1 MTGNGVTSSAPG
13 VTPYA
18 AVAFDLLTGL
28 LDSWTLWDRV
38 AGSALLGRAWRGAYL
53 TLTYEAGAY
62 VPYES
67 LVAEAA
73 RIAGAP
79 ASASARLLDEWDLLE
94 PWPDALSTLRQLAVS
109 VPLAVVTNCS
119 NALAARAMARLP
131 AVPFVTC
138 VTAETVGAY
147 KPDPRTYGRMLAE
160 VGSSPARTLF
170 VAGSPFDIAGASRV
184 GMPVYWHNRVGFVA
198 QDRGAWPQGA
208 LTAEERTLAPL
219 LAHVRA
225 GLPR

>member
-1 MTGNGVTSSAPG
+1 MHGVPSSASG

-38 AGSALLGRAWRGAYL
+38 AGSTVLGRAWRGAYL

-79 ASASARLLDEWDLLE
+79 ASAPGRLLDEWDLIE
-94 PWPDALSTLRQLAVS
+94 PWPDTLSTLQQLAAY
-109 VPLAVVTNCS
+109 VPLAIVTNCS
-119 NALAARAMARLP
+119 NALAARAMTKLQAI
-131 AVPFVTC
+131 PFVTC

-147 KPDPRTYGRMLAE
+147 KPDPRTYRRMLSDVGTAPAE
-160 VGSSPARTLF
+160 TLF

-184 GMPVYWHNRVGFVA
+184 GMPVFWHNSAGLA
-198 QDRGAWPQGA
+198 AIDRSGWPDGA
-208 LTAEERTLAPL
+208 LIAEERTLAPL
-219 LAHVRA
+219 LRHVRA
-225 GLPR
+225 G